1 MCTEMIQTVRIHHF
15 SPVYALTCPLS
26 NLFPFSNK
34 SVESVDLKVGTR
46 FIKRKKDNELQTGS
60 LSERVCWSFTNIMIY
75 NTVTDALRTVGT
87 LSFVA

>member
-26 NLFPFSNK
+26 NLFPFSK
-34 SVESVDLKVGTR
+34 QVR
-46 FIKRKKDNELQTGS
+46 RKRGSQSRYQIYKKKKDNELQTGS

-75 NTVTDALRTVGT
+75 NIVTDALRTVGT